1 MEYAVKVPMWPWLNL
16 RGIVKRKK
24 ERDWQWVDRRAG
36 LQGLFAELPVP
47 QWNRTER
54 IAIYRKRI
62 NHKPA
67 KGRQL
72 ELFNP
77 DDGYWEYSVVATN
90 KATEKRLCFRI
101 DPHANLQRQHGLAE
115 TEHSGAQL
123 DDNVSASHH
132 RDQEATHGQEDRA
145 LPASLGHHIAL
156 RVAESGRPLAP
167 TRRQPDPALGRQ

>member
-1 MEYAVKVPMWPWLNL
+1 RGNVYDSYGSAKFLRETFCTVREEFGLKGCFEVRVDSAFFQREFLAACDRSGVEYAVKVPMWPWLNL

-24 ERDWQWVDRRAG
+24 ESDWQWVDRRAG

-47 QWNRTER
+47 QWKRTER

-77 DDGYWEYSVVATN
+77 DDGCAVGLPRWPRGAGEN
-90 KATEKRLCFRI
+90 HWRTEKWLCFRI

-115 TEHSGAQL
+115 
-123 DDNVSASHH
+123 
-132 RDQEATHGQEDRA
+132 
-145 LPASLGHHIAL
+145 
-156 RVAESGRPLAP
+156 
-167 TRRQPDPALGRQ
+167 